1 MDGFTLTRGF
11 SSSGKQNV
19 SYSPN
24 ELIYYINQNIRNTSP
39 IKFSR
44 AFKNPIEDADSQ
56 LCLGYSKLSK
66 FF

>member
-1 MDGFTLTRGF
+1 MEGFTLTRGLT
-11 SSSGKQNV
+11 SSGKQNV
-19 SYSPN
+19 SYSSN
-24 ELIYYINQNIRNTSP
+24 ELVDYINQNIRNTSR

-44 AFKNPIEDADSQ
+44 AFENPIQDGDSQ